1 MLIPHKIF
9 TNSCLIASKYVTDTL
24 KSISKRAS
32 GVELHEE
39 ACPDC
44 DSLLDQ
50 QNRLHKTQNFYSF
63 GRPQG
68 RKDKFKELNSVN
80 LQFAMKAI

>member
-1 MLIPHKIF
+1 MLIHLKSF
-9 TNSCLIASKYVTDTL
+9 TNNSLIASKYLTDTL

-39 ACPDC
+39 ACS
-44 DSLLDQ
+44 DSLLDR
-50 QNRLHKTQNFYSF
+50 QNRLHKTQNFNSF

-68 RKDKFKELNSVN
+68 RKDKFRELNCVN